1 MNTAQVIDIELNSI
15 LHSNLSELFYQR
27 IGSTWFTD
35 TVFLFGLLPLVI
47 ISFAFNAFNCLS
59 VATNSKKL
67 TKLPLY
73 RFLFAYAANNCL
85 ITFILMFAFCSTV
98 PHYFPFFFSIYSRIY
113 RCAIVNYL
121 VPTFYFVSKTLE
133 IIILC
138 ERLSNFHPRLK
149 KRLAMVHFAHMRTT
163 IPIIYA
169 LCAALNAPFYWRRT
183 IKSDDK
189 LVQELAH
196 FNTTRAISYCDS
208 SPFIFTGVGWTILL
222 LSMFVRDFLT
232 FMVEVALSI
241 WLVVSFRRFILSKL
255 SVHNMPTNMLRVH
268 TKSLT
273 PHAVACL
280 RFATFRKTTRT
291 IMTFAVVSI
300 LYNMITST
308 LFSLVTVESSNQIVV
323 NATALVI
330 CMLIIK
336 LFLTFYVFYKLD
348 KNIAEVF
355 RIFRCC
361 KN

>member
-1 MNTAQVIDIELNSI
+1 MNTIQIIDDELNSI
-15 LHSNLSELFYQR
+15 LHSNLSELFYQS

-35 TVFLFGLLPLVI
+35 TASLFVLLPLVI

-67 TKLPLY
+67 TKVPLY

-149 KRLAMVHFAHMRTT
+149 KRLALVHFARMRTT

-183 IKSDDK
+183 VKPDDI
-189 LVQELAH
+189 LVKELAH
-196 FNTTRAISYCDS
+196 FNTTITIFYCDS
-208 SPFIFTGVGWTILL
+208 SPLIFTGTGWTLLL

-232 FMVEVALSI
+232 FIVEVALSI
-241 WLVVSFRRFILSKL
+241 WLMVSFRRFISSKL

-273 PHAVACL
+273 PHAVISL

-300 LYNMITST
+300 LFNMITST
-308 LFSLVTVESSNQIVV
+308 LFSLVTVESSNQIVA
-323 NATALVI
+323 NTSALVA

-336 LFLTFYVFYKLD
+336 PFLTFYVFYKLD
-348 KNIAEVF
+348 KNITGVF
-355 RIFRCC
+355 CVCRRS
-361 KN
+361 